1 MEMPISIMIVLFVSI
16 AVAILVLQFTGQV
29 IGTGTAQMQR
39 FTLNCE
45 ENVDF
50 FIETAILSPTQVA
63 ELVDACYNQNI
74 GKYNGTKI
82 CYIVHGPVE
91 GDPVSA
97 AKTEQLGET
106 DTTDAGKTIYI
117 KFNEITQLVDVT
129 G

>member
-45 ENVDF
+45 ENADF
-50 FIETAILSPTQVA
+50 FIETAVLSPTQVA
-63 ELVDACYNQNI
+63 ELVDACYSQNL
-74 GKYNGTKI
+74 GKYKGTTI
-82 CYIVHGPVE
+82 CYIMHGPIE

-97 AKTEQLGET
+97 ADPEQLGET
-106 DTTDAGKTIYI
+106 DTAEAGKTIYI
-117 KFNEITQLVDVT
+117 KFNEATQLVDVT